1 MTSTRFKL
9 ARATIVALVTALAL
23 SSCGSDGS
31 SGGGGDEPF
40 AGKTITFV
48 SPFPPGGQAD
58 IRARL
63 AAENFAKFVPGK
75 PRVVVRNQEGGGG
88 AVAMKDVLQ
97 NKDPDGT
104 TIVVPTVGV
113 LLRWLLKEA
122 GHDYPLDQAKLVGSM
137 PGSNLFVARSD
148 KAKTLD
154 ELLASSDK
162 WVVGDNAPNSAPG
175 LGNELAAKLLGLDI
189 DHVFG
194 FEGEGPLALAVERGE
209 VDIVAVGDAA
219 WRQTYKP
226 LNKVTPIFQ
235 WGILDAKGV
244 TTPSELLADTNTKTL
259 EEVLVDLK
267 GEPPTGPTW
276 EAFQAIIG
284 LQALDTPLLVHPDTP
299 DKTLKALQSA
309 WAAMVGDDSW
319 SDLSQERLG
328 AIQPTIPGDEA
339 SAVMERALKPS
350 DAARDELLEVSGG

>member
-1 MTSTRFKL
+1 MASSRFTS
-9 ARATIVALVTALAL
+9 AAATVVALTAALAL
-23 SSCGSDGS
+23 VSCGSNSS
-31 SGGGGDEPF
+31 SGGGDDLF

-63 AAENFAKFVPGK
+63 AAENFAKFAPGK
-75 PRVVVRNQEGGGG
+75 PRVVVRNQAGGGG
-88 AVAMKDVLQ
+88 AVAMKDVLE

-122 GHDYPLDQAKLVGSM
+122 GHDYPLDDAKLVGSM
-137 PGSNLFVARSD
+137 PGSNLFVVRSD
-148 KAKTLD
+148 KATTVD
-154 ELLASSDK
+154 ELLESKEK
-162 WVVGDNAPNSAPG
+162 WAVGDNAPNSAPG
-175 LGNELAAKLLGLDI
+175 LGNELAAKLLGIDI

-209 VDIVAVGDAA
+209 VDVVAVGDAA

-226 LNKVTPIFQ
+226 LGKVTPIFQ
-235 WGILDAKGV
+235 WGILDADGV
-244 TTPSELLADTNTKTL
+244 TTPSKLLADTHTKTL

-284 LQALDTPLLVHPDTP
+284 LQALDTPLIVHPDTSEE
-299 DKTLKALQSA
+299 TLEALRSA
-309 WAAMVGDDSW
+309 WAAMVADDSW
-319 SDLSQERLG
+319 AELSQERLG

-339 SAVMERALKPS
+339 AAVMKRALKPS
-350 DAARDELLEVSGG
+350 DAARNELLEVSGG